1 MKIKT
6 SIENLAEATVSYDLL
21 IVIAFITVVV
31 LSFHIKILLFVI
43 DFLFSSI
50 ALEWVELELTSQS
63 IN

>member
-6 SIENLAEATVSYDLL
+6 SIENLAEATVSYDRL